1 MEIYDLFAGYGKCVC
16 EENGE
21 SWDGSA
27 TISAKSLQK
36 YSRPKRLWLN
46 CYNDDPE
53 EMKTQCSSLKE
64 CLDAAK
70 ISFQIDF
77 FQEPVLENIDKAI
90 ASCDPQYPSI
100 WILDPYS
107 PAQLPWGIVER
118 IATHQGN
125 YQKGGKPMTRRPE
138 LFINLQT
145 TYLARFSGIDDSKH
159 IVDEALGL
167 SRETWEKLVAEC
179 LAKGMDTQSAFVE
192 IYGNRLND
200 IYGKHP
206 IAWKVKGTSG
216 NIVYTIL
223 LITENDAGYYVMQ
236 VMGKTEVMDWFVHDW
251 KPIADVMKAK
261 RSEQR
266 KAGKSNTTATFL
278 TDYE

>member
-27 TISAKSLQK
+27 IISAKGLQK

-64 CLDAAK
+64 CLDAVK
-70 ISFQIDF
+70 GSFRIDL
-77 FQEPVLENIDKAI
+77 FQEPVLVNIDKAI
-90 ASCDPQYPSI
+90 ASCDPKYPSI

-107 PAQLPWGIVER
+107 PAQLPWGVVER

-125 YQKGGKPMTRRPE
+125 YEMSEKQMTRRPE

-145 TYLARFSGIDDSKH
+145 AYLARFSGMEDSKH
-159 IVDEALGL
+159 IVDEALGMP
-167 SRETWEKLVAEC
+167 REVWEGQLAEC
-179 LAKGMDTQSAFVE
+179 LKKDTDTQSAFVE
-192 IYGNRLND
+192 IYGNRLME

-223 LITENDAGYYVMQ
+223 LITESDAGYYVMQ
-236 VMGKTEVMDWFVHDW
+236 VMGKSDVMDWFVHNW
-251 KPIADVMKAK
+251 KPIADVMKAQ
-261 RSEQR
+261 RSEKR
-266 KAGKSNTTATFL
+266 KAEKSNTKATFL
-278 TDYE
+278 TDFE